1 MPKVLK
7 SWTAVIWGVVWAVL
21 LGGLEGYALTAVA
34 PSVFNTQEGRSALV
48 TVMLWSAGKFLYAWV
63 KDNRPPGWEE

>member
-21 LGGLEGYALTAVA
+21 LGAGEGFALTAVA
-34 PSVFNTQEGRSALV
+34 PSVFNTREGRYALL
-48 TVMLWSAGKFLYAWV
+48 TVMAWSAGKFLVAWLR
-63 KDNRPPGWEE
+63 DNRPPGWEE